1 MQQEHQEMTSPS
13 MTLCDVI
20 CSVGNL
26 GCTLAERVGLLSFTV
41 LGDQRE
47 HLVQWRRQRSG
58 EWAGAR
64 T

>member
-20 CSVGNL
+20 CSVGSI

-41 LGDQRE
+41 PGDQPE
-47 HLVQWRRQRSG
+47 HLVQRKHQRSG